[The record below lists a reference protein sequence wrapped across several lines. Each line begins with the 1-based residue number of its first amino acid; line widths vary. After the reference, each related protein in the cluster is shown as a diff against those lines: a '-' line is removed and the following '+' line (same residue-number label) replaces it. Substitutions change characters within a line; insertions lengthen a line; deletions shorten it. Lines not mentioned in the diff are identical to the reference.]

1 MPAPGADTSQGGHG
15 LRTRRFVTSAAS
27 AVCVRAAAR
36 RASWLRVAPALA
48 VASWG
53 GNQFTPLLDL
63 YRRDAGFTQLQVDVF
78 LACYIV
84 GLVPMFLLSG
94 PLSDRVGR
102 RPLMLAAAATSGA
115 ASGVLAIGAH
125 SAALLCTGRLIA
137 GLSVA
142 TAMTV
147 GTSWIGELS
156 AAPPGGGARRASLTL
171 TIGLGAG
178 AGTAGVL
185 AQWGPHPT
193 VVPYAVHV
201 TLTLAAAPLLLN
213 AQETSPLDHAR
224 PLRAGLGIPP
234 HARARFLRVIAPLA
248 PWVFAASALAYVIAP
263 TLLDS
268 RAGGDQI
275 ALATMLTIVA
285 LTTGTLAQQQARRL
299 TRLTGG
305 RDAAAGLALILAG
318 ALACAADASAR
329 SVPLALAA
337 AVVLGAGY
345 GIAMVAGLTEVQNLI
360 RPDRPGSLPGL
371 YYSLCYLGFALP
383 AALAALAGHVA
394 YPVLLAGVA
403 AAAAMSLAVVSR
415 RTSRTTPS
423 A

>member
-1 MPAPGADTSQGGHG
+1 M
-15 LRTRRFVTSAAS
+15 LTRHFVTPATSVTPAT
-27 AVCVRAAAR
+27 CVRKGAR
-36 RASWLRVAPALA
+36 RAPWLRVAPALA

-63 YRRDAGFTQLQVDVF
+63 YRRDAGFTQVQVDVF

-102 RPLMLAAAATSGA
+102 RPLMLAAAATGA
-115 ASGVLAIGAH
+115 LASLVLAVGAH
-125 SAALLCTGRLIA
+125 SPALLCAGRLIA

-147 GTSWIGELS
+147 GTNWIRELS
-156 AAPPGGGARRASLTL
+156 AAPHDGGAAVGGGARRASLTL
-171 TIGLGAG
+171 TVGLGAG

-201 TLTLAAAPLLLN
+201 AMTLAAAPLLLT
-213 AQETSPLDHAR
+213 APETSPLDRAR

-234 HARARFLRVIAPLA
+234 HARARFLRVVAPLA

-263 TLLDS
+263 TLLGPQ
-268 RAGGDQI
+268 AGGDQI
-275 ALATMLTIVA
+275 ALATLLTIVA
-285 LTTGTLAQQQARRL
+285 LATGTLAQQQARRL
-299 TRLTGG
+299 SRLTGG
-305 RDAAAGLALILAG
+305 RDAIAGLALILAG
-318 ALACAADASAR
+318 ALACALNASAR
-329 SVPLALAA
+329 SVPLALAI

-360 RPDRPGSLPGL
+360 RPDRPGSLSGL

-383 AALAALAGHVA
+383 AALAALASRVS

-403 AAAAMSLAVVSR
+403 ATAAVSLAVVSR
-415 RTSRTTPS
+415 RTSRSTPS
-423 A
+423 I

>member
-1 MPAPGADTSQGGHG
+1 
-15 LRTRRFVTSAAS
+15 
-27 AVCVRAAAR
+27 
-36 RASWLRVAPALA
+36 
-48 VASWG
+48 
-53 GNQFTPLLDL
+53 
-63 YRRDAGFTQLQVDVF
+63 
-78 LACYIV
+78 
-84 GLVPMFLLSG
+84 
-94 PLSDRVGR
+94 
-102 RPLMLAAAATSGA
+102 MLAAAATGGA

-125 SAALLCTGRLIA
+125 SALLLCAGRLIA

-147 GTSWIGELS
+147 GTSWIRELS
-156 AAPPGGGARRASLTL
+156 GSPPDGGAAGGARRASLTL

-201 TLTLAAAPLLLN
+201 ALTLAAAPLLLN
-213 AQETSPLDHAR
+213 AKETSPLDRAR

-234 HARARFLRVIAPLA
+234 HARARFLRVVAPLA

-263 TLLDS
+263 TLLGS

-275 ALATMLTIVA
+275 ALATLLTIVA
-285 LTTGTLAQQQARRL
+285 LATGTLAQQQARRI

-318 ALACAADASAR
+318 ALACALDASAL
-329 SVPLALAA
+329 SVPLALAG
-337 AVVLGAGY
+337 AVILGAGY
-345 GIAMVAGLTEVQNLI
+345 GIAMVAGLTEVQKLI
-360 RPDRPGSLPGL
+360 RPDRPGSLSGL

-383 AALAALAGHVA
+383 AALAALAGHFA

-403 AAAAMSLAVVSR
+403 AAAAMSLAAVSR
-415 RTSRTTPS
+415 RTSPPTPS